1 MRTFIAALLGAT
13 AVLPALVHAISL
25 PPDPADAAASVPAV
39 NVPSAFADYRPYREQ
54 KAPTWQALNRA
65 VTSPSGK
72 PQMDH
77 GQMHSGDADA
87 NRSSGHGSNA
97 GSNHGSNHSSNHSG
111 HDAHHE
117 EPAE

>member
-77 GQMHSGDADA
+77 GQMHSGDAEASA
-87 NRSSGHGSNA
+87 NRS
-97 GSNHGSNHSSNHSG
+97 SNHSSNHSG